1 VSAASQLTPSEEAP
15 AAAARALDAGLWEE
29 IEQLSV
35 DYTKRVKGRSGEI
48 KALNEETE
56 TLARQGRWRRYTP
69 AWRART
75 RSLHL
80 RVEELR
86 QAADTEEKDYQR
98 RYAELREKISGRQSK
113 RLADGWRHAA
123 FSLGGLWVVQAV
135 LLLLGGHVTD
145 HTHMGFYAGAV
156 AIFPVLVI
164 AGFVEIAMMG
174 RSPWDRAGLFWRM
187 LSLVIPAVAGT
198 MGCLW
203 ALAYERSTYVTLA
216 DAIVGLVFT
225 VTVVLGMVVTTRVY
239 PAPAR
244 SAD

>member
-1 VSAASQLTPSEEAP
+1 VSAASQLTPSEEAL
-15 AAAARALDAGLWEE
+15 AAAARALDAELWDEA
-29 IEQLSV
+29 EQLLV
-35 DYTKRVKGRSGEI
+35 DYAKRVEGRRGEI

-56 TLARQGRWRRYTP
+56 NLARQAWWRRYTP
-69 AWRART
+69 ARRARA
-75 RSLHL
+75 RSLRL
-80 RVEELR
+80 RAEELG
-86 QAADTEEKDYQR
+86 QAADSEKQDYQR
-98 RYAELREKISGRQSK
+98 RCAELREKISHRQSQQ
-113 RLADGWRHAA
+113 LADGWRHAA

-135 LLLLGGHVTD
+135 LLIFGGHVTN

-156 AIFPVLVI
+156 AVFPVLVI
-164 AGFVEIAMMG
+164 AGFVEIAVMA
-174 RSPWDRAGLFWRM
+174 RSPSDRAWVFWRM

-216 DAIVGLVFT
+216 DVIVGLVFT

-239 PAPAR
+239 PTPAR